1 MSFSFNEPTTT
12 HPTAE
17 PSVEVTK
24 EETTDATTDVS
35 ADTGTDVQDD
45 NAGAQRTED
54 TRGEDSGQPSEE
66 GDNGGENGESKP
78 DDTKADTEE
87 EQYFFGEHEVT
98 IEIPQDVTDS
108 LKEKGIDAK
117 QVAKELYAKDGKFE
131 LSDETKQKLY
141 DAFGKFAVDAY
152 LSGLKV
158 QNEAFFLK
166 EANAAKEAE
175 AANAQRFT
183 DISKEVGGE
192 DGWARLEEWALETL
206 SDDELTAFN
215 TVMESGNQYLQQYA
229 VRELEGRR
237 KAAQGD
243 DKPNLIEPSQAA
255 PSGGDN
261 SPLSRDQYIREI
273 AKLGERFGRDRK
285 GMAEAQARLDARR
298 RAGMAKGL

>member
-12 HPTAE
+12 HPTSE
-17 PSVEVTK
+17 TSVDATKEVTI
-24 EETTDATTDVS
+24 DATTDVP
-35 ADTGTDVQDD
+35 ADTGTDVQNGNDS
-45 NAGAQRTED
+45 AQRTED
-54 TRGEDSGQPSEE
+54 TRGEDSGNPSKERN
-66 GDNGGENGESKP
+66 NGGENGESKP
-78 DDTKADTEE
+78 DDTKTNSEE

-108 LKEKGIDAK
+108 LKEKGIDAQ

-152 LSGLKV
+152 LSGLKA

-192 DGWARLEEWALETL
+192 DGWSRLEEWALGTL

-215 TVMESGNQYLQQYA
+215 AVMESGNQYLQQYA

-261 SPLSRDQYIREI
+261 SPLSRDQYIREVS
-273 AKLGERFGRDRK
+273 KLGERFGRDRK
-285 GMAEAQARLDARR
+285 AAAEAQAKLDTRR

>member
-17 PSVEVTK
+17 PSVEATK
-24 EETTDATTDVS
+24 EATDATTDVS

-66 GDNGGENGESKP
+66 GENGESKP

-117 QVAKELYAKDGKFE
+117 QVARELYAKEGKFE

-152 LSGLKV
+152 LSGLKA

-215 TVMESGNQYLQQYA
+215 AVMESGNQYLQQYA

-261 SPLSRDQYIREI
+261 SPLSRDQYISEI

-285 GMAEAQARLDARR
+285 GMAEAQAHLDARR

>member
-17 PSVEVTK
+17 SSVAATEEV
-24 EETTDATTDVS
+24 TTDATTDVS
-35 ADTGTDVQDD
+35 TDTGIDVQDG

-66 GDNGGENGESKP
+66 GEKGEPKP
-78 DDTKADTEE
+78 DDTKTDTEE
-87 EQYFFGEHEVT
+87 VQYFFGEHEVT

-117 QVAKELYAKDGKFE
+117 QVAKELYAKEGKFE

-152 LSGLKV
+152 LSGLKA

-215 TVMESGNQYLQQYA
+215 AVMESGNQYLQQYA

>member
-1 MSFSFNEPTTT
+1 MGFSFNEPTTT
-12 HPTAE
+12 HPTTE
-17 PSVEVTK
+17 PSVEAT
-24 EETTDATTDVS
+24 EEVQTDAAGTVTDPDN
-35 ADTGTDVQDD
+35 AGTDVQGDA
-45 NAGAQRTED
+45 NANSPSD
-54 TRGEDSGQPSEE
+54 TGGEDSSKPNEE
-66 GDNGGENGESKP
+66 GKGEQAQEVESSA
-78 DDTKADTEE
+78 DDAV
-87 EQYFFGEHEVT
+87 FFYGDHEVE
-98 IEIPQDVTDS
+98 IEIPQDVSDT
-108 LKEKGIDAK
+108 LKEKGIDAM
-117 QVAKELYAKDGKFE
+117 QICRELYGEGGKFE

-152 LSGLKV
+152 LSGLKA
-158 QNEAFFLK
+158 QNDLYFMN
-166 EANAAKEAE
+166 EANAAKERE
-175 AANAQRFT
+175 AADAQRFT

-215 TVMESGNQYLQQYA
+215 AVMESGNQYLQQYA